1 VRSELNDYHEDMND
15 AVLSPRAMFYLGKA
29 SEGADISAKLAAL
42 EGRYEDAGR
51 WILRYL
57 WAEHCIEAAQRIE
70 ARKGSLEC
78 VLVDAF
84 REALDAYDVTS
95 DD

>member
-1 VRSELNDYHEDMND
+1 VRTALDEYHEDMN
-15 AVLSPRAMFYLGKA
+15 ASVLSPSALLYLGKA
-29 SEGADISAKLAAL
+29 SEGADISAKIAAL

-78 VLVDAF
+78 VLVDVF
-84 REALDAYDVTS
+84 RDALND
-95 DD
+95 